1 MKELSEIQA
10 KLVAPKGQYNNF
22 GKYAY
27 RNAEDIL
34 SALKPQIEALNVHVT
49 LTDDMVAV
57 VDRIYVKATA
67 TITNEAGETVS
78 TVGWAREALQKK
90 GMDESQITGS
100 ASSYARKYALNGLFA
115 IDDTKDADSM
125 DNRQAGAKQQGN
137 KQGNKQQQTQAK
149 NPLNSKFGAVAKQ
162 YQNKH
167 SLTEEEIYSQIS
179 NAFQTNIANFYAF
192 NKLNA
197 TQKNQIIEWLNQ
209 GIN

>member
-57 VDRIYVKATA
+57 IDRIYVKATA

-115 IDDTKDADSM
+115 IDDTKDADSI
-125 DNRQAGAKQQGN
+125 DNSHVGSGQPTANGQQS
-137 KQGNKQQQTQAK
+137 QVK

-162 YQNKH
+162 YQAQH
-167 SLTEEEIYSQIS
+167 ALTEDEMYKQIS
-179 NAFQTNIANFYAF
+179 TAFNTQIGNFYTF
-192 NKLNA
+192 NKLNDV
-197 TQKNQIIEWLNQ
+197 QKQQIIEWISQ
-209 GIN
+209 GVR

>member
-22 GKYAY
+22 GKYTY

-137 KQGNKQQQTQAK
+137 NQQQTQAK

-179 NAFQTNIANFYAF
+179 NAFQTNIANFYTF
-192 NKLNA
+192 NELND